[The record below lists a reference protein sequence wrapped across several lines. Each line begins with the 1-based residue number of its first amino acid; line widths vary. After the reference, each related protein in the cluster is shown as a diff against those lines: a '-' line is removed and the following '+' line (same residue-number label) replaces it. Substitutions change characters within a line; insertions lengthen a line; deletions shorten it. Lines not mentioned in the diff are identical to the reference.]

1 MRILTQHLVTLRIL
15 RKLAEI
21 KVRKMMTRM
30 VFKVVSVPL
39 VKRGTP
45 ASLVVDIDGESGD
58 SEERV
63 TDDKQRN

>member
-1 MRILTQHLVTLRIL
+1 MTQHLVTLRIL

-30 VFKVVSVPL
+30 VFEIVSVPL

-45 ASLVVDIDGESGD
+45 ANPVVEMVKV
-58 SEERV
+58 V
-63 TDDKQRN
+63 TVKNM

>member
-1 MRILTQHLVTLRIL
+1 MTQHLVTLRIL

-30 VFKVVSVPL
+30 VFEIVSVPL

-45 ASLVVDIDGESGD
+45 TSPVVEMVKV
-58 SEERV
+58 V
-63 TDDKQRN
+63 TVKNVCNR